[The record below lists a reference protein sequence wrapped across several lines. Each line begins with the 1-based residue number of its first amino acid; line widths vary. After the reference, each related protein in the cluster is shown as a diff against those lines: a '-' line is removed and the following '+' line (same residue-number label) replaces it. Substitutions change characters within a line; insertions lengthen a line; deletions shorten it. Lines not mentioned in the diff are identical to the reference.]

1 MSGEDLPQGPATNL
15 LRSLVRLGGT
25 LLATAQTRVELLTTE
40 ISEDVERGVRILLWG
55 FVALLAGIMGL
66 LLAGVTLII
75 HFWDTHRMGAAL
87 AVTFVFLAVA
97 AIAAWVARDKLHE
110 KPRLLDATRTEL
122 RRDVDA
128 LRERAMSSRLVALTA
143 RRAALQAECALQRDD
158 AAQAYA
164 EIAQGALRADRVIGT
179 VRRLTPLLV
188 VAGAGVLLAVGPARA
203 LSLVSRG
210 IALRLYVQQ
219 ARGLLG

>member
-55 FVALLAGIMGL
+55 AVALLAGIMGL
-66 LLAGVTLII
+66 LLAGVTLIVY
-75 HFWDTHRMGAAL
+75 FWDTHRTGAAL

-122 RRDVDA
+122 RRDVA
-128 LRERAMSSRLVALTA
+128 SLRDE
-143 RRAALQAECALQRDD
+143 
-158 AAQAYA
+158 
-164 EIAQGALRADRVIGT
+164 
-179 VRRLTPLLV
+179 P
-188 VAGAGVLLAVGPARA
+188 
-203 LSLVSRG
+203 
-210 IALRLYVQQ
+210 
-219 ARGLLG
+219 

>member
-55 FVALLAGIMGL
+55 VVALLAGIMGL
-66 LLAGVTLII
+66 LLAGVTVII

-122 RRDVDA
+122 RRDVDV
-128 LRERAMSSRLVALTA
+128 LRS
-143 RRAALQAECALQRDD
+143 
-158 AAQAYA
+158 
-164 EIAQGALRADRVIGT
+164 DR
-179 VRRLTPLLV
+179 
-188 VAGAGVLLAVGPARA
+188 
-203 LSLVSRG
+203 
-210 IALRLYVQQ
+210 
-219 ARGLLG
+219 